1 LGEHAPSPVFSKYI
15 ISSYINPLSRGKS
28 KIKMAKNNGP
38 QKEKP
43 SWEGHRGRLRKRFLE
58 GGLEGFLD

>member
-1 LGEHAPSPVFSKYI
+1 M
-15 ISSYINPLSRGKS
+15 GKTDEV
-28 KIKMAKNNGP
+28 

-43 SWEGHRGRLRKRFLE
+43 SCEGHRERLRKRFLE